1 MRSMTGVVLSAV
13 LALSLSACGS
23 GDKAASS
30 GLPTKKEYCQA
41 ARALTGH
48 RPGPATIVEKVQDV
62 GNDSPGEV
70 AGSWHNI
77 VQAVII
83 YAGVAKKA
91 VRDPAHP
98 PIGLNAAKT
107 RALNKRLIETAWR
120 TNVKV
125 AFPDIRKVTS
135 NVSSECG
142 FKIAL

>member
-1 MRSMTGVVLSAV
+1 MSREPSPTCCDGRYRRPSDPYGGRGTCDVRGSAMRSMTGVVLSAV

-48 RPGPATIVEKVQDV
+48 RPGPATIVEKVQEV

-91 VRDPAHP
+91 VRNPAHP
-98 PIGLNAAKT
+98 PIGL
-107 RALNKRLIETAWR
+107 
-120 TNVKV
+120 
-125 AFPDIRKVTS
+125 
-135 NVSSECG
+135 
-142 FKIAL
+142 